1 MPRGARAVLLGALML
16 AACVRSA
23 YPDEPI
29 RFGWSDEGVAVE
41 VSDQPANRVLEV
53 IGAATGIPVVLDPA
67 NEARLDG
74 LYRKRTLEEL
84 LLDLA
89 PGVVIVYRHDARLN
103 TEVIDRVFST
113 SRVAADIKEAQL
125 RDLVVSRERLAEG
138 VVPLPER
145 PIRYSGIGAS
155 VQPSSDGVGI
165 FLRPLSPN
173 APAARA
179 GIALGD
185 LVTAVDGRPVTDFAD
200 IGEIAAAIRGPDQ
213 TEVTLTVRLPDGR
226 VRDVTVRREVFTWGA
241 ITQ

>member
-1 MPRGARAVLLGALML
+1 MRRGGRGVLLGVLVL
-16 AACVRSA
+16 AVCAWPVRS
-23 YPDEPI
+23 DEPI
-29 RFGWSDEGVAVE
+29 RFGWNEEGVAVQ
-41 VSDQPANRVLEV
+41 VVDQPANRVLEI

-89 PGVVIVYRHDARLN
+89 PGVVIVYRYDARLK

-138 VVPLPER
+138 VVPLPNR

-155 VQPSSDGVGI
+155 VQPSSDGAGI
-165 FLRPLSPN
+165 FLRPLSPGS
-173 APAARA
+173 PAARA

-185 LVTAVDGRPVTDFAD
+185 LVIAVDGRAVSDFED

-213 TEVTLTVRLPDGR
+213 TDVHLTVRFPDGQ
-226 VRDVTVRREVFTWGA
+226 VREVVVRREVFTWGV